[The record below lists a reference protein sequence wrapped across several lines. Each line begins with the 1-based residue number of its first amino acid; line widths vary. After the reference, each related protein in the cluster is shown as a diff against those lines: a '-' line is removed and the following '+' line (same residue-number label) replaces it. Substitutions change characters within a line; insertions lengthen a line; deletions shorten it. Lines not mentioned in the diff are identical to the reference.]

1 MQVNRYGQGR
11 PLILIHGWG
20 MHGEI
25 WASLV
30 ESLLDDF
37 AIYVIDLPG
46 HGQAKGQ
53 LFEPNSII
61 ELMAKQLPDDAIIV
75 GWSMGGAIALDY
87 ACRYPDKVSH
97 LIGVCTSAK
106 FIGDSFWPGMT
117 ESMLKLFK
125 QNLKADFRQCID
137 DFLHLQLNARHAAL
151 YKQLPELVA
160 NPYPDVA
167 ALANGLELL
176 ASIDLRD
183 NLHHLP
189 MPCWFVFGLLDK
201 IVSAQTLQVMQQ
213 NYPQFHYSAYKRHAH
228 LPFITNELEF
238 INDLKEFIYV

>member
-1 MQVNRYGQGR
+1 MHIKRYGKGK

-25 WASLV
+25 WTSLV
-30 ESLLDDF
+30 ESLIDDF
-37 AIYVIDLPG
+37 AVYVIDLPG

-61 ELMAKQLPDDAIIV
+61 ELMAKQLPDDAIIA
-75 GWSMGGAIALDY
+75 GWSMGGVIALDY
-87 ACRYPDKVSH
+87 ARRHPDKVSH

-106 FIGDSFWPGMT
+106 FVSDSLWPGMT
-117 ESMLKLFK
+117 ESMLNLFK
-125 QNLKADFRQCID
+125 QKLNIDFRQCID
-137 DFLHLQLNARHAAL
+137 DFLYLQLNARHAAL

-167 ALANGLELL
+167 ALECGLELL
-176 ASIDLRD
+176 ASIDLREH
-183 NLHHLP
+183 LHHLS

-201 IVSAQTLQVMQQ
+201 IISAQTLKVMQQ
-213 NYPQFHYSAYKRHAH
+213 NYPQFQYSAYKRHAH
-228 LPFITNELEF
+228 LPFITNQLEF
-238 INDLKEFIYV
+238 INDLKGFINV